1 MELMKTKKTPKSVSQ
16 TMVQACD
23 IFNVFQIIKKKKK
36 KKTKMHP
43 LLKKS
48 LVQRFSTGGDFC
60 TQGTL
65 GNVWRHF
72 CLSQGPLVKSN
83 GREAR
88 KPSIL
93 HGQGQPPQ
101 QRILQSPN
109 VISADFN
116 LGLRNPK
123 LK

>member
-23 IFNVFQIIKKKKK
+23 IFNVFQIIKKKKNKDASSIK
-36 KKTKMHP
+36 KII
-43 LLKKS
+43 S
-48 LVQRFSTGGDFC
+48 AAVFNRGDFC

-93 HGQGQPPQ
+93 QWIGTAPTAKNPP
-101 QRILQSPN
+101 
-109 VISADFN
+109 V
-116 LGLRNPK
+116 PK
-123 LK
+123 CQ

>member
-1 MELMKTKKTPKSVSQ
+1 MEFIKTKKTPKSVSQ

-23 IFNVFQIIKKKKK
+23 IFNVFQIIKHKKKP
-36 KKTKMHP
+36 KMH
-43 LLKKS
+43 LLLKKKS
-48 LVQRFSTGGDFC
+48 LVQRFSTVGDFC

-72 CLSQGPLVKSN
+72 CLSQEGPLVKSN

-93 HGQGQPPQ
+93 QLTGTAPTAKNPP
-101 QRILQSPN
+101 
-109 VISADFN
+109 V
-116 LGLRNPK
+116 PK
-123 LK
+123 CQ